1 MRVGYEVGKRYR
13 IIRSLGEGGMANVY
27 EAEDLVQKRRVTLKM
42 LRFDLQDD
50 PRSVER
56 FHKEANS
63 LTKLDNPHI
72 VQIYDFGNDHGVP
85 YLIMEYVK
93 GTDLKTY
100 LKEHYPLSCEK
111 VVDIM
116 EQILS
121 AVESAHRIG
130 IIHRDLKPQ
139 NILIDNYGKVKV
151 TDFGI
156 SIAAMESATITKTN
170 TMIGSV
176 HYISPEQARGSI
188 ITKQSDIYSL
198 GIILFELLT
207 GKVPF
212 EGQTAVSIAVKHYR
226 DNLPSARKINPKV
239 PQALENVILHATA
252 KKLKDRYPDA
262 ETMARDLKT
271 ALLPVRKNE
280 PKWEVP
286 TEDDAETKTLVIPTT
301 ESSKRQPSTGSRK
314 TKKTKQQKKKRVY
327 RRHPIAFLIGTLG
340 VIVVITIL
348 LMSLKVQVPDLR
360 GMSVREAQE
369 VLLSNNLKLGKKRY
383 EYSSSYLK
391 GQTISSDP
399 ARETTVSRNSKV
411 NIVIS
416 KGPLKTKFG
425 SYIGQNFDQV
435 RKKLKAKGVLVD
447 KETTYSN
454 KYPAG
459 QIVSQSIDPSMKVS
473 LYQLPVTFTV
483 SEGVQTFKIRDLT
496 GYTQKSVIDY
506 AQEHNITIIFEQQY
520 SNTVPKGQVISQNP
534 KANTTVKAGSQ
545 VIVTLS
551 LGPNNNSENGNN
563 NSATS
568 QKMKG

>member
-314 TKKTKQQKKKRVY
+314 PKKTKQQKKKRVY

-411 NIVIS
+411 DIVIS
-416 KGPLKTKFG
+416 RGPLKTKFG

-568 QKMKG
+568 QS

>member
-314 TKKTKQQKKKRVY
+314 TKKTKQQKKKRIY

-568 QKMKG
+568 QS

>member
-1 MRVGYEVGKRYR
+1 MRIGYEVGKRYR

-568 QKMKG
+568 QS

>member
-1 MRVGYEVGKRYR
+1 MRIGYEVGKRYR

-50 PRSVER
+50 PRAVER

-85 YLIMEYVK
+85 YLVMEYVK

-111 VVDIM
+111 VVNIM

-212 EGQTAVSIAVKHYR
+212 EGQTAVSIAVKHYQ
-226 DNLPSARKINPKV
+226 DNLPSAREINPKV

-262 ETMARDLKT
+262 ETMVRDLKT
-271 ALLPVRKNE
+271 ALLPVRRNE

-286 TEDDAETKTLVIPTT
+286 TEDDAETKTLVIPSD
-301 ESSKRQPSTGSRK
+301 ESLKQQPSSGSRK
-314 TKKTKQQKKKRVY
+314 TKKVKKQKKKRFY
-327 RRHPIAFLIGTLG
+327 RRHPIAFLIGTIG
-340 VIVVITIL
+340 VIVVVTIL
-348 LMSLKVQVPDLR
+348 LMSLKIQVPDLR

-383 EYSSSYLK
+383 EYSNSYLK

-399 ARETTVSRNSKV
+399 ARETTVSRNSKI

-483 SEGVQTFKIRDLT
+483 SEGVQMFKIRDLT

-545 VIVTLS
+545 VIITLS

-563 NSATS
+563 NSETS
-568 QKMKG
+568 QS

>member
-314 TKKTKQQKKKRVY
+314 TKKTKQQKKKRIY

-383 EYSSSYLK
+383 EYSNSYLK

-399 ARETTVSRNSKV
+399 ARETTVNRNSKV
-411 NIVIS
+411 DIVIS

-520 SNTVPKGQVISQNP
+520 SNTVPKGQVISQSP

-551 LGPNNNSENGNN
+551 VGPNNNSENGNN

-568 QKMKG
+568 QS

>member
-100 LKEHYPLSCEK
+100 LKAHYPLSCEK

-340 VIVVITIL
+340 VIVVVTIL

-568 QKMKG
+568 QS

>member
-483 SEGVQTFKIRDLT
+483 SEGVQTFKIRDLA

-568 QKMKG
+568 QS

>member
-1 MRVGYEVGKRYR
+1 MRIGYEVGKRYR

-314 TKKTKQQKKKRVY
+314 TKKTKQQKKKRIY

-383 EYSSSYLK
+383 EYSNSYLK

-399 ARETTVSRNSKV
+399 ARETTVNRNSKV
-411 NIVIS
+411 DIVIS

-520 SNTVPKGQVISQNP
+520 SNTVPKGQVISQSP

-568 QKMKG
+568 QS

>member
-314 TKKTKQQKKKRVY
+314 TKKTKQQKKKRIY

-383 EYSSSYLK
+383 EYSNSYLK

-399 ARETTVSRNSKV
+399 ARETTVNRNSKV
-411 NIVIS
+411 DIVIS

-496 GYTQKSVIDY
+496 DYTQKSVIDY

-568 QKMKG
+568 QS

>member
-301 ESSKRQPSTGSRK
+301 ESSKRQPSTGSHK
-314 TKKTKQQKKKRVY
+314 TKKTKQQKRKRVY

-459 QIVSQSIDPSMKVS
+459 QIVSQSIDPSMNVS

-483 SEGVQTFKIRDLT
+483 SGGVQTFKIRDLT

-534 KANTTVKAGSQ
+534 KVNTTVKAGSQ

-568 QKMKG
+568 QS

>member
-383 EYSSSYLK
+383 EYSNSYLK

-399 ARETTVSRNSKV
+399 ARETTVNRNSKV
-411 NIVIS
+411 DIVIS

-520 SNTVPKGQVISQNP
+520 SNTVPKGQVISQSP

-568 QKMKG
+568 QS

>member
-100 LKEHYPLSCEK
+100 LKEHYPLSCKK

-383 EYSSSYLK
+383 EYSNSYLK

-411 NIVIS
+411 DIVIS
-416 KGPLKTKFG
+416 RGPLKTKFG

-454 KYPAG
+454 KYSAG

-568 QKMKG
+568 QS

>member
-1 MRVGYEVGKRYR
+1 MQVGYEVGKRYR

-568 QKMKG
+568 QS

>member
-551 LGPNNNSENGNN
+551 LGPNNNSENENN

-568 QKMKG
+568 QS

>member
-340 VIVVITIL
+340 VIVVVTIL

-534 KANTTVKAGSQ
+534 KANMTVKAGSQ

-568 QKMKG
+568 QS

>member
-399 ARETTVSRNSKV
+399 AREMTVSRNSKV

-568 QKMKG
+568 QS

>member
-239 PQALENVILHATA
+239 PQALENVILHATE

-286 TEDDAETKTLVIPTT
+286 SEDDAETKTLVIPTT

-360 GMSVREAQE
+360 GMSVREAKE

-568 QKMKG
+568 QS

>member
-534 KANTTVKAGSQ
+534 KTNTTVKAGSQ

-568 QKMKG
+568 QS

>member
-340 VIVVITIL
+340 VIVVVTIL

-534 KANTTVKAGSQ
+534 KANTIVKAGSQ

-568 QKMKG
+568 QS

>member
-314 TKKTKQQKKKRVY
+314 TKKTKQQKRKRVY

-568 QKMKG
+568 QS

>member
-239 PQALENVILHATA
+239 PQALENAILHATA

-568 QKMKG
+568 QS

>member
-226 DNLPSARKINPKV
+226 DNLPSARKINSKV

-327 RRHPIAFLIGTLG
+327 RRHPIAFLIGMLG

-568 QKMKG
+568 QS

>member
-314 TKKTKQQKKKRVY
+314 TKKTKQQKKKRIY

-383 EYSSSYLK
+383 EYSNSYLK
-391 GQTISSDP
+391 GQTISSNP

-520 SNTVPKGQVISQNP
+520 SNTVPKGQVISQSP

-568 QKMKG
+568 QS

>member
-314 TKKTKQQKKKRVY
+314 TKKTKQQKKKRIY

-383 EYSSSYLK
+383 EYSNSYLK

-399 ARETTVSRNSKV
+399 ARETTVNRNSKV
-411 NIVIS
+411 DIVIS

-563 NSATS
+563 NSETS
-568 QKMKG
+568 QS

>member
-1 MRVGYEVGKRYR
+1 MRIGYEVGKRYR

-314 TKKTKQQKKKRVY
+314 TKKTKQQKKKRIY

-360 GMSVREAQE
+360 GMSVHEAQE

-383 EYSSSYLK
+383 EYSNSYLK

-399 ARETTVSRNSKV
+399 ARETTVNRNSKV
-411 NIVIS
+411 DIVIS

-473 LYQLPVTFTV
+473 LYQLLVTFTV

-520 SNTVPKGQVISQNP
+520 SNTVPKGQVISQSP

-551 LGPNNNSENGNN
+551 VGPNNNSENGNN

-568 QKMKG
+568 QS

>member
-314 TKKTKQQKKKRVY
+314 TKKTKQQKKKRIY

-383 EYSSSYLK
+383 EYSNSYLK

-399 ARETTVSRNSKV
+399 ARETTVNRNSKV
-411 NIVIS
+411 DIVIS

-520 SNTVPKGQVISQNP
+520 SNTVPKGQVISQSP

-563 NSATS
+563 NSETS
-568 QKMKG
+568 QS

>member
-286 TEDDAETKTLVIPTT
+286 TEDDAETKTLVIPTA
-301 ESSKRQPSTGSRK
+301 ESSKRSPSTGSRK
-314 TKKTKQQKKKRVY
+314 PKKTDQQKKKRIY

-383 EYSSSYLK
+383 EYSNSYLK

-411 NIVIS
+411 DIVIS

-454 KYPAG
+454 RYPAG

-563 NSATS
+563 NSETS
-568 QKMKG
+568 QS

>member
-314 TKKTKQQKKKRVY
+314 TKKTKQQKKKRIY

-568 QKMKG
+568 

>member
-314 TKKTKQQKKKRVY
+314 TKKTKQQKRKRVY

-383 EYSSSYLK
+383 EYSNSYLK
-391 GQTISSDP
+391 GQAISSDP

-568 QKMKG
+568 QS

>member
-1 MRVGYEVGKRYR
+1 MRIGYEVGKRYR

-383 EYSSSYLK
+383 EYSNSYLK

-568 QKMKG
+568 QS

>member
-314 TKKTKQQKKKRVY
+314 TKKTKQQKKKRDY

-568 QKMKG
+568 QS

>member
-212 EGQTAVSIAVKHYR
+212 EGQTAVSIAVKHYQ

-314 TKKTKQQKKKRVY
+314 TKKTKQQKKKRIY

-383 EYSSSYLK
+383 EYSNSYLK

-411 NIVIS
+411 DIVIS
-416 KGPLKTKFG
+416 RGPLKTKFG
-425 SYIGQNFDQV
+425 SYIGQNFDQI

-520 SNTVPKGQVISQNP
+520 SNTVPKGQVISQSP

-568 QKMKG
+568 QS

>member
-286 TEDDAETKTLVIPTT
+286 SEDDAETKTLVIPTT

-568 QKMKG
+568 QS

>member
-116 EQILS
+116 EQILL

-568 QKMKG
+568 QS

>member
-1 MRVGYEVGKRYR
+1 MQVGYEVGKRYR

-63 LTKLDNPHI
+63 LAKLDNPHI

-568 QKMKG
+568 QS

>member
-286 TEDDAETKTLVIPTT
+286 TEDDAETKTLVIPAA

-314 TKKTKQQKKKRVY
+314 TKKTKQQKKKRIY

-383 EYSSSYLK
+383 EYSNSYLK

-399 ARETTVSRNSKV
+399 ARETTVNRNSKV
-411 NIVIS
+411 DIVIS

-520 SNTVPKGQVISQNP
+520 SNTVPKGQVISQSP

-563 NSATS
+563 NSETS
-568 QKMKG
+568 QS

>member
-314 TKKTKQQKKKRVY
+314 PKKTKQQKKKRVY

-459 QIVSQSIDPSMKVS
+459 QIVSQSIDPSMKIS

-568 QKMKG
+568 QS